1 MVLELSNQET
11 TQSQYEKLVSQQKL
25 FEEMLLDILAQKQ
38 KLAKKYFQNKK

>member
-11 TQSQYEKLVSQQKL
+11 TQSKYEKLVSQQKF

-38 KLAKKYFQNKK
+38 KLTKKYFQNKK